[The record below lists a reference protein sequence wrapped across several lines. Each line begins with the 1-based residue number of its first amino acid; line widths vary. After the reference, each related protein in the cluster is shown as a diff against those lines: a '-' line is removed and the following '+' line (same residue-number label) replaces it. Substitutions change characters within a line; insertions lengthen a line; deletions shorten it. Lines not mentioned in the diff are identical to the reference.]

1 MKKEL
6 INSIILGFVL
16 VMSVYAV
23 YVSGDT
29 SWALKELKVEIER
42 EYETKEVSDGI
53 YNSHKEEIEK
63 LYANIESL
71 KTMIEENERKIL
83 QMRRR

>member
-16 VMSVYAV
+16 VMSVYSV

-29 SWALKELKVEIER
+29 SWALKDLKVVIER
-42 EYETKEVSDGI
+42 EY
-53 YNSHKEEIEK
+53 
-63 LYANIESL
+63 
-71 KTMIEENERKIL
+71 
-83 QMRRR
+83 